1 MQVVCARVYIISWPD
16 RLFSQTALSQ
26 PSQQGK
32 EDLDKDICSNFG
44 MMPSNRLRTGWVV
57 VEVASPQEGERVTLA
72 ILVWPQT

>member
-32 EDLDKDICSNFG
+32 EGLNEGICTNS
-44 MMPSNRLRTGWVV
+44 S
-57 VEVASPQEGERVTLA
+57 VTLSNH
-72 ILVWPQT
+72 VHR